1 MLIKASSPL
10 LGSMKEIGEQDGV
23 GGVVDERLR
32 RRMEIVINME
42 TLVQAFNIYQEYLR
56 THIFASSLF
65 RRIAVTGFIKEPLPL
80 RRGI

>member
-1 MLIKASSPL
+1 
-10 LGSMKEIGEQDGV
+10 MKEIGEQDGV
-23 GGVVDERLR
+23 GGVVDERL
-32 RRMEIVINME
+32 NME